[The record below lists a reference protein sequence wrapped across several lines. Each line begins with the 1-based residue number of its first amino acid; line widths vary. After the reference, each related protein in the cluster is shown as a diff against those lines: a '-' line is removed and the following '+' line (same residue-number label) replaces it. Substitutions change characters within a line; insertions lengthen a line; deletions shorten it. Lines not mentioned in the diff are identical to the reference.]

1 MFELTQ
7 HRHEFN
13 CRRRAYNC
21 FKPFGTEA
29 LYIRILVVATFVGQK
44 PDSYD
49 RPHSLPMK
57 FETHC

>member
-7 HRHEFN
+7 HRTSSTVVG
-13 CRRRAYNC
+13 ALTTA